1 MTEGKNGKQLSAE
14 EEMGELEEEGPCPI
28 CGCFHD
34 DWCIMKDVMKWR
46 KKEAEE
52 KMKSRIC
59 NECGGNS
66 IYDGER
72 WICDECGDIIYDEE
86 TAYELEMD

>member
-1 MTEGKNGKQLSAE
+1 
-14 EEMGELEEEGPCPI
+14 
-28 CGCFHD
+28 
-34 DWCIMKDVMKWR
+34 
-46 KKEAEE
+46 
-52 KMKSRIC
+52 MKSRIC

-86 TAYELEMD
+86 AAYEEAED